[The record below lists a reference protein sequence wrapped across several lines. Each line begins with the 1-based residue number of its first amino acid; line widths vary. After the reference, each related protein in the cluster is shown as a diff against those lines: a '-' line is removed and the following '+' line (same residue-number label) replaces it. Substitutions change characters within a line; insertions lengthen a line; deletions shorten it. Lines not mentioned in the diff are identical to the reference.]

1 MRKYG
6 TSVFVWQF
14 QYCPKWPDLPRHMKI
29 LQGSFELY
37 SIDIFLYLDLEMFL
51 LTRNLFKV
59 DLKEMRF
66 AQI

>member
-1 MRKYG
+1 M
-6 TSVFVWQF
+6 
-14 QYCPKWPDLPRHMKI
+14 PNKI
-29 LQGSFELY
+29 LTCGNIALKGSFESY
-37 SIDIFLYLDLEMFL
+37 SIDTFLYLDLEMFL